1 MMEWYQHWRRPARA
15 LAAAISF
22 MMSRLNG
29 VERTHQPVSG
39 LSNRQKP
46 S

>member
-1 MMEWYQHWRRPARA
+1 MMEWYQHCVSPARA
-15 LAAAISF
+15 HAAAISF
-22 MMSRLNG
+22 MMSRLKG
-29 VERTHQPVSG
+29 VERTHQLVSR